1 MRFHVG
7 IKAHPTMAPLVPG
20 CCPPNMRHG
29 DTLGLFP
36 QRRKS
41 ATVKDAA
48 EITAIATNTM
58 MISRSSSRTWQSEHD
73 WTCLATRQRE
83 NLTRFGHRQCR
94 FFELGIHRCSWRD
107 YCVAFKSATRDF
119 RPVRNGP
126 SDPSETN
133 PPLVGFSLPAE
144 TKCYGL
150 RCVRGGTVLSRPIR
164 RSCPAGR

>member
-1 MRFHVG
+1 
-7 IKAHPTMAPLVPG
+7 MAPLVPG

-107 YCVAFKSATRDF
+107 HCVAFKSATRDF
-119 RPVRNGP
+119 RPVRNEP
-126 SDPSETN
+126 SSGGFFIARGNQMLWTALRSWWDSSVEANSTVLPCWAVGKSSCL
-133 PPLVGFSLPAE
+133 PPLSPPWRHR
-144 TKCYGL
+144 TL
-150 RCVRGGTVLSRPIR
+150 R
-164 RSCPAGR
+164 